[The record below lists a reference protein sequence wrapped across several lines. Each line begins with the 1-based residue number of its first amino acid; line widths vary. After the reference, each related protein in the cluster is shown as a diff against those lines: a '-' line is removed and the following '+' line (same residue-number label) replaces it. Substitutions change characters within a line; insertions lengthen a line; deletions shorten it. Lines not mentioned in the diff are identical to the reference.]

1 MGLRIAT
8 NVTSIAAQRSLR
20 KTTDRQ
26 SNVLQ
31 KLASGN
37 RISRAADDSAGLA
50 ISEKMKAKVRGT
62 NQAKRNAND
71 GVSMIQTA
79 EGGLNEVSNILIRLR
94 ELSVQSATDTVG
106 DKEREFMD
114 SEYQNLKQEV
124 DRISRTTEFNGKRLL
139 DGGDTTYDFQIGINN
154 ISFEDRISYE
164 QEKSDAS
171 LGSLFDGDDSSMT
184 VSTKESAQE
193 GLQKLD
199 EAIQN
204 VSGQRAVMG
213 SIQNRLS
220 STINNLEVSA
230 ENVAAANSRIRD
242 TDYAS
247 STAENTK
254 LTILNNAGSSVLA
267 QANSNGQSA
276 LRLIG

>member
-8 NVTSIAAQRSLR
+8 NITSIAAQRSLR

-124 DRISRTTEFNGKRLL
+124 DRISRTPEFNGKRLL

>member
-20 KTTDRQ
+20 QTTDRQ
-26 SNVLQ
+26 GTVLQ

-114 SEYQNLKQEV
+114 AEYQNLKQE
-124 DRISRTTEFNGKRLL
+124 R
-139 DGGDTTYDFQIGINN
+139 
-154 ISFEDRISYE
+154 
-164 QEKSDAS
+164 
-171 LGSLFDGDDSSMT
+171 
-184 VSTKESAQE
+184 
-193 GLQKLD
+193 
-199 EAIQN
+199 
-204 VSGQRAVMG
+204 
-213 SIQNRLS
+213 
-220 STINNLEVSA
+220 
-230 ENVAAANSRIRD
+230 
-242 TDYAS
+242 
-247 STAENTK
+247 
-254 LTILNNAGSSVLA
+254 
-267 QANSNGQSA
+267 
-276 LRLIG
+276 